1 MPIHWR
7 DVRPHTLPD
16 AALHGS
22 DLWLHELSFEQ
33 GKRYAFS
40 AISGKGKSTAVSILS
55 LSRTDYDGSLAVNGI
70 DTKTAA
76 ATELARLKREVIS
89 TVWQDLRLIPHLT
102 GQENVLLRQTQVP
115 DAATWSAVESWA
127 VRLKIDQVWHRPASK
142 LSYGERQRVAIIR
155 ALVLPFQFLILDEP
169 FSHLDPGNTSLA
181 GELIQDVCTGHE
193 ASYIITTL
201 QPEPELPTD
210 ILIRL

>member
-1 MPIHWR
+1 MPILWR

-22 DLWLHELSFEQ
+22 ELWQHNLSIEQ
-33 GKRYAFS
+33 GKRYALS

-55 LSRTDYDGSLAVNGI
+55 LSRTDYDGTVAVNNL
-70 DTKTAA
+70 DARTATVGA
-76 ATELARLKREVIS
+76 LAHLKREVIS

-102 GQENVLLRQTQVP
+102 GQENVQLRLEQLPEKTS
-115 DAATWSAVESWA
+115 WSAVESWA
-127 VRLKIDQVWHRPASK
+127 ERLEIDKVWHRPASQ

-155 ALVLPFQFLILDEP
+155 ALVLPFQYLILDEP
-169 FSHLDPGNTSLA
+169 FSHLDPGNTQAA
-181 GELIQDVCTGHE
+181 GQLIQEIAANHQAG
-193 ASYIITTL
+193 YIITTL